1 MFNITANLS
10 ILLTIKVIIN
20 FDRSNSLKRSFLHHK
35 LFSLTT
41 QDGNSNLVC
50 GPQFNG
56 LCIFN
61 ITRNVSICLTIRV
74 IISYD
79 RFNKLER
86 SFLHPKWFS
95 LMITD
100 EMQTWFPDK
109 KSLEVVFSISPE
121 MSAFC

>member
-1 MFNITANLS
+1 MR
-10 ILLTIKVIIN
+10 VIIQFERYN
-20 FDRSNSLKRSFLHHK
+20 TLKRSFLHQK
-35 LFSLTT
+35 WFSLTT
-41 QDGNSNLVC
+41 QDGNSNLVG

-61 ITRNVSICLTIRV
+61 ITRNVSILLTIGV
-74 IISYD
+74 IIKFD
-79 RFNKLER
+79 RYSKLER
-86 SFLHPKWFS
+86 SFLHPKWFF

-121 MSAFC
+121 MPAFC